1 MSSTFTARST
11 PEATPAATPAVP
23 LAIPAAQRSLAA
35 PVSVA
40 LLLAALLIL
49 PLVFSASPF
58 ALTATTLVL
67 LSAIGAS
74 SLNLIIRTGHI
85 SLAHAGFM
93 GIAAY
98 TCVLAEM
105 RLGWSF
111 LPAMLLGCAASAA
124 VAAVIGP
131 IVLRLTGKYFVLVT
145 FLLGEIVRLV
155 FVEWSSLT
163 GGSNGIQDLPAI
175 HPVFKSPVA
184 FYYLALAAAV
194 ICVGI
199 CWRLMHSEIG
209 RAIDSVREAERVAEC
224 SGVPVIRLKVVV
236 FIIACALVGVQGAL
250 QAHFLKF
257 IDPTAF
263 SSEVS
268 LYMVVM
274 NVIGGMYHVA
284 GPLIGTVFMVALP
297 EALRSYVELQRVI
310 FGVILIV
317 VMAALPGGIVGVLAH
332 VRRAMA
338 SRSKEDV
345 Q

>member
-1 MSSTFTARST
+1 MSSTITLGV
-11 PEATPAATPAVP
+11 PASAGKGRP
-23 LAIPAAQRSLAA
+23 SLAA
-35 PVSVA
+35 PAAVIAV
-40 LLLAALLIL
+40 LAALIVL
-49 PLVFSASPF
+49 PLVMRDSAF

-67 LSAIGAS
+67 LSAIGAA

-105 RLGWSF
+105 RLGWPF

-124 VAAVIGP
+124 VASVLGP

-145 FLLGEIVRLV
+145 FLLGEIIRLV
-155 FVEWSSLT
+155 FVEWTSLT
-163 GGSNGIQDLPAI
+163 GGSNGIQGLPSI
-175 HPVFKSPVA
+175 HPMFATPLA
-184 FYYLALAAAV
+184 FYYLALAASV

-199 CWRLMHSEIG
+199 CWRLLRSEIG
-209 RAIDSVREAERVAEC
+209 RAIDSVREADRVAEC
-224 SGVPVIRLKVVV
+224 SGVPVIRLKILV

-257 IDPTAF
+257 IDPSAF
-263 SSEVS
+263 NSEAS

-274 NVIGGMYHVA
+274 NVIGGMYHLA
-284 GPLIGTVFMVALP
+284 GPLVGTVFMVALP

-317 VMAALPGGIVGVLAH
+317 VMAALPGGIVGILAQ
-332 VRRAMA
+332 VRRMRDA
-338 SRSKEDV
+338 RRKEAP